1 MPPYNEEAEAD
12 DNNSDDEDAQYE
24 IGNNEVMGS
33 SEANI
38 TPETPKETQPVS
50 DLEQFMMGGGQDIG
64 IKQP

>member
-50 DLEQFMMGGGQDIG
+50 DLE
-64 IKQP
+64 